1 MGEGSALWLGFL
13 PGRGMREPA
22 VQPELSCLSSPPLPT
37 PLGAKV
43 SWQSR
48 TRGQIGNPLAQR
60 PVRVSSWQL
69 LGAGAWGVDL
79 TLPVPAPSQPSCLS
93 PPLWP
98 GALLVVRMQGAFWEE
113 LVACGSTWVLPRP
126 LGRTL
131 WEQSGPAWGGG
142 FTVVLAACHHSH
154 AQPRVELASRRV
166 TEGRAVVLLG
176 GHTGAGGS
184 QEDFP
189 RRTALHDL

>member
-1 MGEGSALWLGFL
+1 MQ
-13 PGRGMREPA
+13 EPV

-37 PLGAKV
+37 PPSAKL

-60 PVRVSSWQL
+60 PVWVSSWQL

-79 TLPVPAPSQPSCLS
+79 TLPAPAPPQSSCLS
-93 PPLWP
+93 SPLWP
-98 GALLVVRMQGAFWEE
+98 GALLEVCTQGAFWEE
-113 LVACGSTWVLPRP
+113 LVTCGSTWVLPRP
-126 LGRTL
+126 VGRAL
-131 WEQSGPAWGGG
+131 WEQSGPALGCG

-154 AQPRVELASRRV
+154 AQLRVELASRRV
-166 TEGRAVVLLG
+166 TEGRAVVLPG
-176 GHTGAGGS
+176 GHTGTGGS

-189 RRTALHDL
+189 RWAALHDL